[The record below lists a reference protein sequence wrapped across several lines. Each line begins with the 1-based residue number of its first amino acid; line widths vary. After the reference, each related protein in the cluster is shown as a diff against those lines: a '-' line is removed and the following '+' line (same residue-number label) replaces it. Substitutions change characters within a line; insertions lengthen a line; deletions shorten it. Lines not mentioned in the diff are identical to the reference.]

1 MQLNSVYKMRNM
13 TKITLSLFLATF
25 IISTAHGKALR
36 SPVQTGDDIVIAKGD
51 IPTPEKYQPAIQ
63 NYLAFVTNELG
74 EMVEQLDILNQC
86 LKKGHLAQAKSAY
99 IQAHQ
104 HYETVRPIIML
115 FGNTDRTINPR
126 ADYFLGKEKDYRFTG
141 FHLVEYQLFSQQD
154 IKAAL
159 PAADELL
166 LKGRDLHKRVLTE
179 TIEIPKLVQASADF
193 MEMILETK
201 LAGQENIYSQSDLT
215 DIAANAKGSQA
226 IIEVISPF
234 VETKTLDQ
242 IKENDQKI
250 NKIVQSYQL
259 AKGQYAPYSQL
270 KRQDKMALYSL
281 LTQQAEL
288 LATLRAQLD
297 VDVYYKY

>member
-1 MQLNSVYKMRNM
+1 MRKTSRLAINM
-13 TKITLSLFLATF
+13 IFASLMV
-25 IISTAHGKALR
+25 STAHGKALR
-36 SPVQTGDDIVIAKGD
+36 SPVQTGDNIIIAKGD

-63 NYLAFVTNELG
+63 EYLTFVNKELS
-74 EMVEQLDILNQC
+74 EMVEQLEKLNQSIQ
-86 LKKGHLAQAKSAY
+86 KGQLAQAKAAY

-104 HYETVRPIIML
+104 HYETVRPIIVL
-115 FGNTDRTINPR
+115 FGNTDRTINSR
-126 ADYFLGKEKDYRFTG
+126 ADYFLDKEKDYRFVG
-141 FHLVEYQLFSQQD
+141 FHLVEYLLFSQQD
-154 IKAAL
+154 LKAAL
-159 PAADELL
+159 PASDELL
-166 LKGRDLHKRVLTE
+166 LKGRDLQKRVLTE

-193 MEMILETK
+193 IEMILETK
-201 LAGQENIYSQSDLT
+201 LSGKENIYSQTDLF
-215 DIAANAKGSQA
+215 DMAANAKGSQV
-226 IIEVISPF
+226 IIDVISPF
-234 VETKTLDQ
+234 VEAKTLDQ

-270 KRQDKMALYSL
+270 KQQDKMTLYSL

>member
-1 MQLNSVYKMRNM
+1 MPLNGTYKMR
-13 TKITLSLFLATF
+13 KITRLAISVIVASLVA
-25 IISTAHGKALR
+25 STAYGKALR
-36 SPVQTGDDIVIAKGD
+36 SPVQTGDNIIIAKGD

-63 NYLAFVTNELG
+63 EYLSFVNKELS
-74 EMVEQLDILNQC
+74 EMVVQLEKLNQSVQ
-86 LKKGHLAQAKSAY
+86 KGQLAQAKAAY

-104 HYETVRPIIML
+104 HYETVRPVIVL

-126 ADYFLGKEKDYRFTG
+126 ADYFLDKEKDYRFVG
-141 FHLVEYQLFSQQD
+141 FHLVEYLLFAKQD
-154 IKAAL
+154 LKAAL
-159 PAADELL
+159 PASDELL
-166 LKGRDLHKRVLTE
+166 LKGKDLQKRVLTE

-201 LAGQENIYSQSDLT
+201 LSGQENIYSLSDLS
-215 DIAANAKGSQA
+215 DMAANAKGSQA

-234 VETKTLDQ
+234 IESKTLDQ

-270 KRQDKMALYSL
+270 KQQDKMALYSL

>member
-1 MQLNSVYKMRNM
+1 MRKTSRLAISM
-13 TKITLSLFLATF
+13 IFASLMV
-25 IISTAHGKALR
+25 STAHGKALR
-36 SPVQTGDDIVIAKGD
+36 SPVQTGDNIIIAKGD

-63 NYLAFVTNELG
+63 EYLTFVNKELS
-74 EMVEQLDILNQC
+74 EMVEQLDKLNQSIQ
-86 LKKGHLAQAKSAY
+86 KGQLAQAKAAY

-104 HYETVRPIIML
+104 HYETVRPIIVL
-115 FGNTDRTINPR
+115 FGNTDRTINSR
-126 ADYFLGKEKDYRFTG
+126 ADYFLDKEKDYRFVG
-141 FHLVEYQLFSQQD
+141 FHLVEYLLFSQQD
-154 IKAAL
+154 LKAAL
-159 PAADELL
+159 PASDELL
-166 LKGRDLHKRVLTE
+166 LKGRDLQKRVLTE

-193 MEMILETK
+193 IEMILETK
-201 LAGQENIYSQSDLT
+201 LSGKENIYSQTDLF
-215 DIAANAKGSQA
+215 DMAANAKGSQV
-226 IIEVISPF
+226 IIDVISPF
-234 VETKTLDQ
+234 VEAKTLDQ

-270 KRQDKMALYSL
+270 KQQDKMTLYSL

>member
-1 MQLNSVYKMRNM
+1 MRKTSRLAISM
-13 TKITLSLFLATF
+13 IFASLMV
-25 IISTAHGKALR
+25 SNAHGKALR
-36 SPVQTGDDIVIAKGD
+36 SPVQTGDNIIIARGD

-63 NYLAFVTNELG
+63 EYLTFVNKELS
-74 EMVEQLDILNQC
+74 EMVEQLEKLNQSIQ
-86 LKKGHLAQAKSAY
+86 KGQLAQAKAAY

-104 HYETVRPIIML
+104 HYETVRPIIVL
-115 FGNTDRTINPR
+115 FGNTDRTINSR
-126 ADYFLGKEKDYRFTG
+126 ADYFLDKEKDYRFVG
-141 FHLVEYQLFSQQD
+141 FHLVEYLLFSQQD
-154 IKAAL
+154 LKAAL
-159 PAADELL
+159 PASDELL
-166 LKGRDLHKRVLTE
+166 LKGRDLQKRVLNE

-193 MEMILETK
+193 IEMILETK
-201 LAGQENIYSQSDLT
+201 LSGKENIYSQTDLF
-215 DIAANAKGSQA
+215 DMAANAKGSQV
-226 IIEVISPF
+226 IIDVISPF
-234 VETKTLDQ
+234 VEAKTLDQ

-270 KRQDKMALYSL
+270 KQQDKMTLYSL

>member
-1 MQLNSVYKMRNM
+1 MRKTSRLAISM
-13 TKITLSLFLATF
+13 IFASLMV
-25 IISTAHGKALR
+25 SNAHGKALR
-36 SPVQTGDDIVIAKGD
+36 SPVQTGDNIIIAKGD

-63 NYLAFVTNELG
+63 EYLTFVNKELS
-74 EMVEQLDILNQC
+74 EMVEQLEKLNQSIQ
-86 LKKGHLAQAKSAY
+86 KGQLAQAKAAY

-104 HYETVRPIIML
+104 HYETVRPIIVL
-115 FGNTDRTINPR
+115 FGNTDRTINSR
-126 ADYFLGKEKDYRFTG
+126 ADYFLDKEKDYRFVG
-141 FHLVEYQLFSQQD
+141 FHLVEYLLFSQQD
-154 IKAAL
+154 LKAAL
-159 PAADELL
+159 PASDELL
-166 LKGRDLHKRVLTE
+166 LKGRDLQKRVLNE

-193 MEMILETK
+193 IEMILETK
-201 LAGQENIYSQSDLT
+201 LSGKENIYSQTDLF
-215 DIAANAKGSQA
+215 DMAANAKGSQV
-226 IIEVISPF
+226 IIDVISPF
-234 VETKTLDQ
+234 VEAKTLDQ

-270 KRQDKMALYSL
+270 KQQDKMTLYSL

>member
-1 MQLNSVYKMRNM
+1 MRKTSRLAISM
-13 TKITLSLFLATF
+13 IFASLMV
-25 IISTAHGKALR
+25 STAHGKALR
-36 SPVQTGDDIVIAKGD
+36 SPVQTGDNIIIAKGD

-63 NYLAFVTNELG
+63 EYLTFVNKELS
-74 EMVEQLDILNQC
+74 EMVEQLEKLNQSIQ
-86 LKKGHLAQAKSAY
+86 KGQLAQAKAAY

-104 HYETVRPIIML
+104 HYETVRPIIVL
-115 FGNTDRTINPR
+115 FGNTDRTINSR
-126 ADYFLGKEKDYRFTG
+126 ADYFLDKEKDYRFVG
-141 FHLVEYQLFSQQD
+141 FHLVEYLLFSQQD
-154 IKAAL
+154 LKAAL
-159 PAADELL
+159 PASDELL
-166 LKGRDLHKRVLTE
+166 LKGRDLQKRVLTE

-193 MEMILETK
+193 IEMILETK
-201 LAGQENIYSQSDLT
+201 LSGKENIYSQTDLF
-215 DIAANAKGSQA
+215 DMAANAKGSQV
-226 IIEVISPF
+226 ILDVISPF
-234 VETKTLDQ
+234 VEAKTLDQ

-270 KRQDKMALYSL
+270 KQQDKMTLYSL

>member
-1 MQLNSVYKMRNM
+1 MRKTSRLAISM
-13 TKITLSLFLATF
+13 IFASLMV
-25 IISTAHGKALR
+25 STAHGKALR
-36 SPVQTGDDIVIAKGD
+36 SPVQTGDNIIIAKGD

-63 NYLAFVTNELG
+63 EYLTLVNKELS
-74 EMVEQLDILNQC
+74 EMVEQLEKLNQSIQ
-86 LKKGHLAQAKSAY
+86 KGQLAQAKAAY

-104 HYETVRPIIML
+104 HYETVRPIIVL
-115 FGNTDRTINPR
+115 FGNTDRTINSR
-126 ADYFLGKEKDYRFTG
+126 ADYFLDKEKDYRFVG
-141 FHLVEYQLFSQQD
+141 FHLVEYLLFSQQD
-154 IKAAL
+154 LKAAL
-159 PAADELL
+159 PASDELL
-166 LKGRDLHKRVLTE
+166 LKGRDLQKRVLTE

-193 MEMILETK
+193 IEMILETK
-201 LAGQENIYSQSDLT
+201 LSGKENIYSQTDLF
-215 DIAANAKGSQA
+215 DMAANAKGSQV
-226 IIEVISPF
+226 IIDVISPF
-234 VETKTLDQ
+234 VEAKTLAQ

-270 KRQDKMALYSL
+270 KQQDKMTLYSL

>member
-1 MQLNSVYKMRNM
+1 MRKTSRLAISM
-13 TKITLSLFLATF
+13 IFASLMV
-25 IISTAHGKALR
+25 STAHGKALR
-36 SPVQTGDDIVIAKGD
+36 SPVQTGDNIIIAKGD

-63 NYLAFVTNELG
+63 EYLTFVNKELS
-74 EMVEQLDILNQC
+74 EMVEQLEKLNQSIQT
-86 LKKGHLAQAKSAY
+86 GQLAQAKAAY

-104 HYETVRPIIML
+104 HYETVRPIIVL
-115 FGNTDRTINPR
+115 FGNTDRTINSR
-126 ADYFLGKEKDYRFTG
+126 ADYFLDKEKDYRFVG
-141 FHLVEYQLFSQQD
+141 FHLVEYLLFSQQD
-154 IKAAL
+154 LKAAL
-159 PAADELL
+159 PASDELL
-166 LKGRDLHKRVLTE
+166 LKGRDLQKRVLNE

-193 MEMILETK
+193 IEMILETK
-201 LAGQENIYSQSDLT
+201 LSGKENIYSQTDLF
-215 DIAANAKGSQA
+215 DMAANAKGSQV
-226 IIEVISPF
+226 IIDVISPF
-234 VETKTLDQ
+234 VEAKTLDQ

-270 KRQDKMALYSL
+270 KQQDKMTLYSL

>member
-1 MQLNSVYKMRNM
+1 MRKTSRLAISM
-13 TKITLSLFLATF
+13 IFASLMV
-25 IISTAHGKALR
+25 STAHGKALR
-36 SPVQTGDDIVIAKGD
+36 SPVQTGDNIIIAKGD

-63 NYLAFVTNELG
+63 EYLTFVNKELS
-74 EMVEQLDILNQC
+74 EMVEQLEKLNQTIQ
-86 LKKGHLAQAKSAY
+86 KGQLAQAKAAY

-104 HYETVRPIIML
+104 HYETVRPIIVL
-115 FGNTDRTINPR
+115 FGNTDRTINSR
-126 ADYFLGKEKDYRFTG
+126 ADYFLDKEKDYRFVG
-141 FHLVEYQLFSQQD
+141 FHLVEYLLFSQQD
-154 IKAAL
+154 LKAAL
-159 PAADELL
+159 PASDELL
-166 LKGRDLHKRVLTE
+166 LKGRDLQKRVLTE

-193 MEMILETK
+193 IEMILETK
-201 LAGQENIYSQSDLT
+201 LSGKENIYSQTDLF
-215 DIAANAKGSQA
+215 DMAANAKGSQV
-226 IIEVISPF
+226 IIDVISPF
-234 VETKTLDQ
+234 VEAKTLDQ

-270 KRQDKMALYSL
+270 KQQDKMTLYSL

>member
-1 MQLNSVYKMRNM
+1 MR
-13 TKITLSLFLATF
+13 KITRLAISVIVASLMA
-25 IISTAHGKALR
+25 STAYGKALR
-36 SPVQTGDDIVIAKGD
+36 SPVQTGDNIIIAKGD

-63 NYLAFVTNELG
+63 EYLSFVNNELS
-74 EMVEQLDILNQC
+74 EMVVQLEKLNQSVQ
-86 LKKGHLAQAKSAY
+86 KGQLAQAKAAY

-104 HYETVRPIIML
+104 HYETVRPVIVL
-115 FGNTDRTINPR
+115 FGNTDRTINSR
-126 ADYFLGKEKDYRFTG
+126 ADYFLDKEKDYRFVG
-141 FHLVEYQLFSQQD
+141 FHLVEYLLFSKQD
-154 IKAAL
+154 LKAAL
-159 PAADELL
+159 PASDELR
-166 LKGRDLHKRVLTE
+166 LKGRDLQKRVLTE

-193 MEMILETK
+193 VEMILEIK
-201 LAGQENIYSQSDLT
+201 LSGQENIYSLSDLS
-215 DIAANAKGSQA
+215 DMAANIKGSQA

-234 VETKTLDQ
+234 IESKTLDQ

-270 KRQDKMALYSL
+270 KQQDKMALYSL